1 MTLSVLSTALEQH
14 KVTCIFKQF
23 TLFPSIC
30 FLHLSP
36 SLSNPVSLRAFPLD
50 PGTFQLILYV
60 QNFSHF
66 KGKPALLY
74 HSQPNL
80 FWQDTDFGFSF
91 LLDDNSFSFFHY
103 SLISLFNYLIY
114 ISRAPIGGRLSAG
127 GWVYTGRAGTE
138 RRPNK
143 CLNSGNPARV
153 ETRHTQN
160 RVSR

>member
-1 MTLSVLSTALEQH
+1 MLISSRVFDLMTLSVLSTALEQH
-14 KVTCIFKQF
+14 KVTCIFKLF
-23 TLFPSIC
+23 TLFPAIC

-36 SLSNPVSLRAFPLD
+36 SLSNPVSLRSFPLD

-91 LLDDNSFSFFHY
+91 LLDGNSFSFFHY
-103 SLISLFNYLIY
+103 SLISLFSYLIY
-114 ISRAPIGGRLSAG
+114 ISRAPIGDVHWPSRD
-127 GWVYTGRAGTE
+127 R
-138 RRPNK
+138 
-143 CLNSGNPARV
+143 
-153 ETRHTQN
+153 ETSKQMPKQWKPC
-160 RVSR
+160 